1 MIEIFESLVPIQYKT
16 TRKLFIYYL
25 HTLPDKLYKVKNS
38 DLSDFEIQI
47 NKCNN
52 VFTVVNHSHYISQIS
67 KISISQITELIKH
80 KFENDLNTPE
90 LFLLDLRF

>member
-1 MIEIFESLVPIQYKT
+1 MIEIFEALVPIQYKT
-16 TRKLFIYYL
+16 TRKLFVHYL
-25 HTLPDKLYKVKNS
+25 NTLPDKLYKVKNS

-67 KISISQITELIKH
+67 KISISQITELIKN
-80 KFENDLNTPE
+80 KYENDLNTPE